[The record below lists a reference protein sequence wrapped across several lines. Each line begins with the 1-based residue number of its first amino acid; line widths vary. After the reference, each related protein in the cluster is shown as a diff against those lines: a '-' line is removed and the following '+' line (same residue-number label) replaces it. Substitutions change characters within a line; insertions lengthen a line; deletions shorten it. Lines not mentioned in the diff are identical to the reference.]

1 MTKKVVVSLQDS
13 QYDLLGSKVNVFYDA
28 GNGLQPFF
36 NKSDN
41 DTKAF
46 ALLVRYLSKLKVDKL
61 PQFDERTLA
70 LQSKY
75 DYAEHVNVRDLLI
88 EKQGQISGVSN
99 IDAYAEVEATEVF
112 DLINNLKNAL
122 NDPSMACPLYFT
134 YGGQTLLLN
143 EEALSRLKGISTDKK
158 DEETLNEVFNLVDG
172 CLSQT
177 LDSSAKAK

>member
-1 MTKKVVVSLQDS
+1 MNKKVVVSLQDS
-13 QYDLLGSKVNVFYDA
+13 QYDLLGSKVNVFYDV

-36 NKSDN
+36 NESDS

-46 ALLVRYLSKLKVDKL
+46 ALLVHYLSELNSSKL

-75 DYAEHVNVRDLLI
+75 EYAEHVNVKDLLI
-88 EKQGQISGVSN
+88 KKHGKIHGLSN
-99 IDAYAEVEATEVF
+99 FDAYDEVGTTEVF

-122 NDPSMACPLYFT
+122 NDPFLACPLYFT
-134 YGGQTLLLN
+134 YGEQTLLLN
-143 EEALSRLKGISTDKK
+143 EEALSQLKGISTDKK

-172 CLSQT
+172 CLSRA
-177 LDSSAKAK
+177 LGSSAKEK